1 MVTHESFVSKVIKYK
16 DVEFSRPYVFV
27 SFMDNSAVGVMT
39 LKYIIENLDLH
50 EFARISSPYVPPVTV
65 FAAGKLR
72 HPFRL
77 YSNVSGT
84 VVCILSDIPVDPDG
98 YYEVTS
104 TLLDWITSVNPKVVV
119 NLDGVSSKEIPEGQR
134 TFAVGDKENLSLL
147 AKKKIPL
154 AGSAL
159 ITGLGGSIISESIIR
174 QVPVMSFLTVTLED
188 VPDPDAVISIIETLN
203 SIFGLDIKKEPLI
216 EAAKKYHEELTKIMD
231 EYNKV
236 KSSSGKTPESMY
248 G

>member
-1 MVTHESFVSKVIKYK
+1 
-16 DVEFSRPYVFV
+16 
-27 SFMDNSAVGVMT
+27 MDNSAVGVMT

-77 YSNVSGT
+77 YANNSGT
-84 VVCILSDIPVDPDG
+84 IVCILSDIPVDPDG

-119 NLDGVSSKEIPEGQR
+119 NLDGVASKEVPEGPR
-134 TFAVGDKENLSLL
+134 TFAVGDKENLALL

-159 ITGLGGSIISESIIR
+159 ITGLGGSIISESIVR
-174 QVPVMSFLTVTLED
+174 QVPVMSFLTVTMED
-188 VPDPDAVISIIETLN
+188 VPDPDAVISNIDALN
-203 SIFGLDIKKEPLI
+203 SLFSLDIKKEPLLD
-216 EAAKKYHEELTKIMD
+216 AAKKYHEELTKIME

-236 KSSSGKTPESMY
+236 KSPGGKTPESMY

>member
-1 MVTHESFVSKVIKYK
+1 MVTHESFVSKVINYK
-16 DVEFSRPYVFV
+16 NVEFSRPYVFV

-50 EFARISSPYVPPVTV
+50 EFARISSPFIPPVTV

-77 YSNVSGT
+77 YANNSGNI
-84 VVCILSDIPVDPDG
+84 VCILSDIPVDPDG

-119 NLDGVSSKEIPEGQR
+119 NLDGVASKEVPVGPR
-134 TFAVGDKENLSLL
+134 TFAVGDKENLALL

-159 ITGLGGSIISESIIR
+159 ITGFGGSIISESIVR
-174 QVPVMSFLTVTLED
+174 QVPVMSFLTVTMEE
-188 VPDPDAVISIIETLN
+188 VPDPDAVISNIDALN
-203 SIFGLDIKKEPLI
+203 SLFSLDIKKEPLLD
-216 EAAKKYHEELTKIMD
+216 AAKKYHEELTKIME

-236 KSSSGKTPESMY
+236 KSPGGKTPETMY